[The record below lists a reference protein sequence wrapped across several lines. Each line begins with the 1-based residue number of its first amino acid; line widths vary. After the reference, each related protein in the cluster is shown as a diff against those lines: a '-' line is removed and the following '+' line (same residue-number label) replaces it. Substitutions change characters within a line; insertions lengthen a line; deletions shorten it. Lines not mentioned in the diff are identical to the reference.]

1 MSLFSYI
8 AKNRE
13 GKSFTG
19 LVDALGT
26 EQAITILHD
35 RGWVV
40 TSLDVKEGPRQ
51 IAFWL
56 KKLQRVSES
65 EKTLFTRQLA
75 TMIEAGLPIDQAL
88 GILTK
93 QLKNDRMKEIL
104 ETASHDVE
112 GGLSLSASLSKYPD
126 VFDRIYVN
134 LIKAGEASGA
144 LDKVLARLA
153 DVGERNREFTS
164 SIKQAMIY
172 PIIVLTAMGGVF
184 TIMIVFVLPKL
195 TDMYKDMGVAL
206 PLPTQI
212 MLWIS
217 QFITNQ
223 WWLLLAGLGT
233 AAAGLY
239 YYSKTVY
246 GQYQLAYISLKTPIL
261 GSLIVKTNLAQ
272 FSRTLSLL
280 VSAGLPFLECLEIV
294 SQGLSNLLFRNALRD
309 ASKQVERG
317 INLSVPLRNNPLF
330 PPILSQM
337 LVVGEETGKIDE
349 VMLKISNFFESD
361 VERSLKNITVALEPL
376 IMILLGLV
384 VGVLIFSIV
393 TPIYKLTS
401 AF

>member
-1 MSLFSYI
+1 MALYSYI
-8 AKNRE
+8 AKDRE
-13 GKSFTG
+13 GKTFTG
-19 LVDALGT
+19 LVDAPGT

-40 TSLDVKEGPRQ
+40 TSLDVKESPKQ
-51 IAFWL
+51 ISFWL
-56 KKLQRVSES
+56 KKFQRVSEG
-65 EKTLFTRQLA
+65 EKTIFTRQLA

-93 QLKNDRMKEIL
+93 QLKNDRMREIL

-112 GGLSLSASLSKYPD
+112 GGLSLSASLSKYPE

-144 LDKVLARLA
+144 LDKVLSRLA

-172 PIIVLTAMGGVF
+172 PIIVFTAMGGVF

-212 MLWIS
+212 MLGIS
-217 QFITNQ
+217 QFVTNQ
-223 WWLLLAGLGT
+223 WWLLLAILAT
-233 AAAGLY
+233 AGAGFY
-239 YYSKTVY
+239 YYSKTAY
-246 GQYQLAYISLKTPIL
+246 GQYQLAYLSLKTPIL
-261 GSLIVKTNLAQ
+261 GSIIVKTNLAQ
-272 FSRTLSLL
+272 FSRTLSWL

-294 SQGLSNLLFRNALRD
+294 SQGLSNLLFRNALKD
-309 ASKQVERG
+309 AAKQVERG

-337 LVVGEETGKIDE
+337 LVVGEETGRIDE

-384 VGVLIFSIV
+384 VGVLVFSIV